1 MPRRPGGEK
10 GARGGG
16 GRRGMARSPPPCRGN
31 RGILAGDRGTF
42 NVQHRHQPNGA
53 PEPTNPLCKYLDPD
67 LVVNDLECICIPQKN
82 SRSHAEEPL
91 SAVTGGGWCHG
102 VGTARKSGHPGSLSR
117 GGRLATAPPPWSLPK
132 DPGNAPK
139 PDGSFGPS
147 LRPDQAAFKAPP
159 SPRGGGVQP
168 GPTQGGSTGRGEIF
182 ARPFFNLFPNF
193 GKTQRAGGTAVP
205 TESPTLKKG
214 LCRTHIRVRRS
225 VPRRRGRGAPRGR
238 EGAAGGAPRAT
249 RRPMRRGQG
258 LAGQPPLPGG
268 APATREATGRAPEQP
283 GGWLSPAPAPF
294 YRPMSTFYFRV
305 KLDLGG

>member
-117 GGRLATAPPPWSLPK
+117 GGRLATAPPP
-132 DPGNAPK
+132 
-139 PDGSFGPS
+139 GPC
-147 LRPDQAAFKAPP
+147 RRIREMPP
-159 SPRGGGVQP
+159 SPMDLSGRLCARTRLLLKPPPPRGGG
-168 GPTQGGSTGRGEIF
+168 GP
-182 ARPFFNLFPNF
+182 
-193 GKTQRAGGTAVP
+193 AG
-205 TESPTLKKG
+205 
-214 LCRTHIRVRRS
+214 TH
-225 VPRRRGRGAPRGR
+225 PRGIDR
-238 EGAAGGAPRAT
+238 K
-249 RRPMRRGQG
+249 
-258 LAGQPPLPGG
+258 
-268 APATREATGRAPEQP
+268 GRNIC
-283 GGWLSPAPAPF
+283 
-294 YRPMSTFYFRV
+294 
-305 KLDLGG
+305 